1 MKTVLVPK
9 KSEKTKIQ
17 KLAFALVEKLREGG
31 VVVIAIESAYIAIAD
46 PASRD
51 GVATFR
57 SLKVLDA
64 DISFPVFVN
73 EINDLLSYL
82 PEISDRDRLLTSAF
96 WPGLLNI
103 EFKTSE
109 VLPCN
114 LGADSTPASVMAR
127 KPSNLLLN
135 VVSELMGPVIYTA
148 LQDKDGKVLKS
159 LAGLTPANKKLV
171 AIAINSGVIKSTKQT
186 SIVSCLEG
194 RPRMVREGSI
204 PAFEIKK
211 VIPSLQAV

>member
-31 VVVIAIESAYIAIAD
+31 VVVIAIESAYVAIAD

-51 GVATFR
+51 GVAAFR
-57 SLKVLDA
+57 SLKDLDA

-103 EFKTSE
+103 EFKTSK

-159 LAGLTPANKKLV
+159 APFGSAKL
-171 AIAINSGVIKSTKQT
+171 
-186 SIVSCLEG
+186 
-194 RPRMVREGSI
+194 
-204 PAFEIKK
+204 
-211 VIPSLQAV
+211 

>member
-1 MKTVLVPK
+1 
-9 KSEKTKIQ
+9 
-17 KLAFALVEKLREGG
+17 
-31 VVVIAIESAYIAIAD
+31 
-46 PASRD
+46 
-51 GVATFR
+51 
-57 SLKVLDA
+57 
-64 DISFPVFVN
+64 
-73 EINDLLSYL
+73 L
-82 PEISDRDRLLTSAF
+82 PEISDRDRLLTASF

-103 EFKTSE
+103 EFKSNE

-114 LGADSTPASVMAR
+114 LGANSNPASVTAR
-127 KPSNLLLN
+127 KPSNPLLN

-148 LQDKDGKVLKS
+148 LQDKNGKVLKS
-159 LAGLTPANKKLV
+159 LVGLIPANKKIV

-186 SIVSCLEG
+186 SIVSCVES

>member
-1 MKTVLVPK
+1 MKTVLAPK

-17 KLAFALVEKLREGG
+17 KLAFEIVEKLREGG
-31 VVVIAIESAYIAIAD
+31 VVVIAIESAYVAIAD
-46 PASRD
+46 PACDD
-51 GVATFR
+51 GVAAFR
-57 SLKVLDA
+57 SLKDLDV

-96 WPGLLNI
+96 WPGLLNV
-103 EFKTSE
+103 EFKSNE

-114 LGADSTPASVMAR
+114 LGSDSTPASVMAR
-127 KPSNLLLN
+127 KPSNPLLN
-135 VVSELMGPVIYTA
+135 VVSELMGPVIYRA
-148 LQDKDGKVLKS
+148 LQDKNGKVLKS
-159 LAGLTPANKKLV
+159 LAALIPANKKLV

-186 SIVSCLEG
+186 SIVSCVES

-211 VIPSLQAV
+211 VIPSLQAI

>member
-1 MKTVLVPK
+1 MKTVLAPK

-31 VVVIAIESAYIAIAD
+31 VVVIAIESAYVAIAD

-51 GVATFR
+51 GVAAFR
-57 SLKVLDA
+57 SLKDLDA

-73 EINDLLSYL
+73 EIDDLLSYL
-82 PEISDRDRLLTSAF
+82 PEISDRDRLITSAF

-103 EFKTSE
+103 EFKTND

-114 LGADSTPASVMAR
+114 LGADSNPASLMAR
-127 KPSNLLLN
+127 KPSNPLLN

-148 LQDKDGKVLKS
+148 LQDKNGKVLKS
-159 LAGLTPANKKLV
+159 FSGLLPANKKLIE
-171 AIAINSGVIKSTKQT
+171 IAINSGAAKSTKQT
-186 SIVSCLEG
+186 SIVSCVDG
-194 RPRMVREGSI
+194 KPKMIREGSI
-204 PAFEIKK
+204 SYFEIKK
-211 VIPSLQAV
+211 VIPSLQNI

>member
-1 MKTVLVPK
+1 MKTVLAPK

-17 KLAFALVEKLREGG
+17 KLAFEIVEKLREGG
-31 VVVIAIESAYIAIAD
+31 VVVIAIESAYVAIAD
-46 PASRD
+46 PACDD
-51 GVATFR
+51 GVAAFR
-57 SLKVLDA
+57 SLKDLDV

-73 EINDLLSYL
+73 EISDLLSYL
-82 PEISDRDRLLTSAF
+82 PEISDRDRLLTASF

-103 EFKTSE
+103 EFKSNE

-114 LGADSTPASVMAR
+114 LGANSNPASVTAR
-127 KPSNLLLN
+127 KPSNPLLH

-148 LQDKDGKVLKS
+148 LQDKNGKVLKS
-159 LAGLTPANKKLV
+159 LVGLIPANKKIV

-186 SIVSCLEG
+186 SIVSCVES

>member
-1 MKTVLVPK
+1 MKTVLAPK

-17 KLAFALVEKLREGG
+17 KLAFEIVEKLREGG
-31 VVVIAIESAYIAIAD
+31 VVVIAIESAYVAIAD
-46 PASRD
+46 PACDD
-51 GVATFR
+51 GVAAFR
-57 SLKVLDA
+57 SLKDLDV
-64 DISFPVFVN
+64 DISFPVFVH
-73 EINDLLSYL
+73 EISDLLSYL
-82 PEISDRDRLLTSAF
+82 PEISDRDRLLTASF

-103 EFKTSE
+103 EFKSNE

-114 LGADSTPASVMAR
+114 LGANSNPASVTAR
-127 KPSNLLLN
+127 KPSNPLLN

-148 LQDKDGKVLKS
+148 LQDRNGKVLKS
-159 LAGLTPANKKLV
+159 LVGLIPANKKIV

-186 SIVSCLEG
+186 SIVSCVES

>member
-1 MKTVLVPK
+1 MKTVLAPK

-17 KLAFALVEKLREGG
+17 KLAFELVEKLREGG
-31 VVVIAIESAYIAIAD
+31 VVAIAIESAYVAIAD
-46 PASRD
+46 PASSD
-51 GVATFR
+51 GVAAFR
-57 SLKVLDA
+57 SLKVLDS

-73 EINDLLSYL
+73 DVSDLLSYL
-82 PEISDRDRLLTSAF
+82 PEISDRDRLITSAF

-103 EFKTSE
+103 EFKTND

-114 LGADSTPASVMAR
+114 LGADSTPAFVMAR

-135 VVSELMGPVIYTA
+135 VISELMGPVIYTA
-148 LQDKDGKVLKS
+148 LQDKNGKFLKS

-171 AIAINSGVIKSTKQT
+171 AIAINSGVIKSTQQT
-186 SIVSCLEG
+186 SIVSCVES

-204 PAFEIKK
+204 PACEIKK